1 MEHEIQELITDYIN
15 KFVLFE
21 PDTNKLRNKIVNDIM
36 KMSSVKEVIISEAM
50 PIDYI
55 KVIDE
60 RNNVGM
66 WTFTRNVV
74 NSNDIP

>member
-55 KVIDE
+55 TVIDE

-66 WTFTRNVV
+66 WTFTRKLV